1 MNIKNL
7 KYLPEIVAFMENP
20 DLHWQQNVETNS
32 VSFKSD
38 IVMEYLYYPSSF
50 ESDDPKENKENLK
63 KIKAKNV
70 FEPYEKTFLEPINIE
85 LLSDED
91 KKNDNEYNL
100 ILMYFEIPPFA
111 THKGIFKT
119 ERLNFYFIPSYYE
132 DGTTKVTVFYNAFPY
147 YSHFENITNAKII
160 TEDTQDE
167 KEEYYLKAFLEAIE
181 IICNKFEITTDKNQ
195 GKFVKLV
202 KEAPEKLL
210 ENFIEITHAK
220 EFNDEEGILEF
231 KHNWNLIQKNPEEY
245 KEILV
250 DEGYFD
256 EDSEIDT
263 HYFTQY
269 LLSEFLCAFNT
280 DWKMDHED
288 LSEFISEEI
297 GQNFKITYEETLQK
311 PSIIVEKIEKESDY
325 TMLNIDTQM
334 DSYSFFICKKSE
346 KDKILELAR
355 KLHFPIEDRF

>member
-7 KYLPEIVAFMENP
+7 KHLPEIVDFMENP
-20 DLHWQQNVETNS
+20 DLNWQQNIETNP

-38 IVMEYLYYPSSF
+38 IVMEYIYYPSSF

-85 LLSDED
+85 FLSDED
-91 KKNDNEYNL
+91 KKNDEEYNL
-100 ILMYFEIPPFA
+100 ILLYFEIPPLA
-111 THKGIFKT
+111 EYKGILKVQC
-119 ERLNFYFIPSYYE
+119 LNFYLIPSYYE
-132 DGTTKVTVFYNAFPY
+132 DGTAKVTIFYNAFPY
-147 YSHFENITNAKII
+147 SSHFENITNAKIL

-167 KEEYYLKAFLEAIE
+167 KEKCYLKSLSEAIE
-181 IICNKFEITTDKNQ
+181 IICSEFEIATETNQ
-195 GKFVKLV
+195 GKFVKQV
-202 KEAPEKLL
+202 KEDPKKLL
-210 ENFIEITHAK
+210 ENFIEIIHAK
-220 EFNDEEGILEF
+220 DFNDEEGILEF

-250 DEGYFD
+250 DEGYLD
-256 EDSEIDT
+256 EDAETDI

-269 LLSEFLCAFNT
+269 LLSDFLCAYDT
-280 DWKMDHED
+280 DWKIDHEE

-297 GQNFKITYEETLQK
+297 KQDFKITYEETLQK
-311 PSIIVEKIEKESDY
+311 VQVIVEKIEKESDF

-355 KLHFPIEDRF
+355 KLHFPIEDTF